1 MGSGAKNP
9 GLPSNADAKA
19 GPTRCVAMLGR
30 FKGKQVPFGSRLL
43 VTCKMD
49 VHVVVEQALGGE
61 GVNPSENYARQ
72 NWIISSNRGE
82 NDTYL
87 KPPPRF

>member
-49 VHVVVEQALGGE
+49 VHVVEQVW
-61 GVNPSENYARQ
+61 GVRES
-72 NWIISSNRGE
+72 
-82 NDTYL
+82 THL
-87 KPPPRF
+87 KNMLVKIGSFPQIGVKITHI

>member
-1 MGSGAKNP
+1 MGSVAKNP

-49 VHVVVEQALGGE
+49 VHVVVEQVW
-61 GVNPSENYARQ
+61 GVRES
-72 NWIISSNRGE
+72 
-82 NDTYL
+82 THL
-87 KPPPRF
+87 KNMLVKIGSFPQIGVKITHI

>member
-30 FKGKQVPFGSRLL
+30 FKGKHVPFGSRLL
-43 VTCKMD
+43 VTLVD
-49 VHVVVEQALGGE
+49 VLERF
-61 GVNPSENYARQ
+61 GVRESNICYDMLSTQ
-72 NWIISSNRGE
+72 ISILMLYSF
-82 NDTYL
+82 ND
-87 KPPPRF
+87 